1 MDIAPLQEVKKSKPP
16 FLALLRLALPIS
28 VSRLL
33 HVCGHFTVMMMV
45 ARLGEEQLAAGS
57 LAISS
62 YMVILT
68 LTTSIFYATGILIRS
83 QPEPSDYPQ
92 RLLVNALFL
101 ASAIALPAA
110 LSLVCMDKL
119 LLLFH
124 QDAALVALTREYFF
138 FSALGLFPLLWLT
151 VIVQF
156 YLGTG
161 NARVALWLELV
172 SMPLTLAAAY
182 GLVPHWGLAGASL
195 ASLCVQLLM
204 ACGLFYLLW
213 RKNKRLLN
221 EAQTPDWRL
230 CREIL
235 TLGLPIGIQF
245 GGELAVM
252 AFATYLMGYFGV
264 NALAALQI
272 TNQYALLFFMLNFGL
287 SQALALKISEER
299 RKQQPAFPDILLAAV
314 CLFAAYMLPVV
325 VLFSFFSNEL
335 TRFYFGKALL
345 PHSFYSLSKAFFLLS
360 ASFLVI
366 DGLRNLLSSALR
378 GLHDSSHSSR
388 INLLALWGVSLPF
401 SAVAAFPLHGGPIG
415 LRLGFLSGFI
425 LAVML
430 LSRNLLHKLKR
441 TRDVNPFTR
450 KEGRYA

>member
-1 MDIAPLQEVKKSKPP
+1 MDIALLQEVKRRKPP
-16 FLALLRLALPIS
+16 FLELLRLALPIS

-33 HVCGHFTVMMMV
+33 HVCGHFMVMMMV
-45 ARLGEEQLAAGS
+45 ARLGEAQLAAGS

-68 LTTSIFYATGILIRS
+68 LTTSIFYAISILIRS
-83 QPEPSDYPQ
+83 QPEPSAYSQ
-92 RLLVNALFL
+92 RLLVNALLL

-110 LSLVCMDKL
+110 LSLICMDKL

-124 QDAALVALTREYFF
+124 QDAALVALTRDYFF

-151 VIVQF
+151 VILQF

-161 NARVALWLELV
+161 NARVGLWIELI
-172 SMPLTLAAAY
+172 SLPLTLVAAY
-182 GLVPHWGLAGASL
+182 CLVPYWHLAGASL
-195 ASLCVQLLM
+195 ASLCVQLLL
-204 ACGLFYLLW
+204 ACGLFYLVC
-213 RKNKRLLN
+213 RKNQRLVHGIL
-221 EAQTPDWRL
+221 APDWHL
-230 CREIL
+230 CRAIL

-299 RKQQPAFPDILLAAV
+299 RKQHPALSDILLAAL

-335 TRFYFGKALL
+335 IRFYFGNAPLS
-345 PHSFYSLSKAFFLLS
+345 HSFYSLSKAFFLLS
-360 ASFLVI
+360 AGFLVI

-378 GLHDSSHSSR
+378 GFHDSTHSSR

-401 SAVAAFPLHGGPIG
+401 CAVAAFPLHGGPIG

-430 LSRNLLHKLKR
+430 LSRNLLHKLKH
-441 TRDVNPFTR
+441 TRDVHSFTQ
-450 KEGRYA
+450 KEDRYA

>member
-1 MDIAPLQEVKKSKPP
+1 MDIAPLQEVTRSKPP

-33 HVCGHFTVMMMV
+33 HVSGHFMVMMMV

-68 LTTSIFYATGILIRS
+68 LTTSIFYAIGILIRS
-83 QPEPSDYPQ
+83 QPEPSAYPQ
-92 RLLVNALFL
+92 RLLVNALLL

-124 QDAALVALTREYFF
+124 QDAALVALTRGYFF

-151 VIVQF
+151 VILQF
-156 YLGTG
+156 YLGSG
-161 NARVALWLELV
+161 KAQVALWLELV
-172 SMPLTLAAAY
+172 SLPLTLVAAC

-195 ASLCVQLLM
+195 ASLWVQLLLV
-204 ACGLFYLLW
+204 CGMFYLLW

-221 EAQTPDWRL
+221 WSLTPDWRL

-235 TLGLPIGIQF
+235 KLGLPIGIQF

-272 TNQYALLFFMLNFGL
+272 TNQYALLFFMLNLGL

-299 RKQQPAFPDILLAAV
+299 RKPHPALSDILLAAL
-314 CLFAAYMLPVV
+314 CLFAVYMLPVV
-325 VLFSFFSNEL
+325 VSFSLFSNEL
-335 TRFYFGKALL
+335 TRFYFGKAPLS
-345 PHSFYSLSKAFFLLS
+345 HSLDSLSRAFFLLS
-360 ASFLVI
+360 AGFLVI

-378 GLHDSSHSSR
+378 GFHDSKNSSR
-388 INLLALWGVSLPF
+388 INLLALWGVSLPL
-401 SAVAAFPLHGGPIG
+401 SAVAAFNLHGGPIG

-430 LSRNLLHKLKR
+430 LSRNLLRKLKHIH
-441 TRDVNPFTR
+441 DINPFTR
-450 KEGRYA
+450 EEGRYA